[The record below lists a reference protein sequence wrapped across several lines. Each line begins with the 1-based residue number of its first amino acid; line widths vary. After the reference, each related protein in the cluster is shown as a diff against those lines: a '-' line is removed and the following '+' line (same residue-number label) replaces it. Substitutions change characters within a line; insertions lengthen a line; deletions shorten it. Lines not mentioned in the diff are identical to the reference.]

1 LTDSADLERSNRALS
16 EAAYLIAH
24 DLAEPLRAVSGFA
37 RLLER
42 RCGGQLDDSADEYL
56 AHIVA
61 GARRMDAMLA
71 GLSAFVASER
81 SPIDLESVDVTALVG
96 SLVGER
102 MAKLHGLGGEIAV
115 GDLPGARADPR
126 LVRDLFARL
135 LDNAI
140 RFRGEAPPWVEILG
154 ERAGDQVH
162 YAVVD
167 RGIGIPAGEE
177 ETVVKLFRRA
187 SNAADHVG
195 VGVGLA
201 IAERIAGRHGGALSI
216 AAREGGG
223 AVVRVS
229 LPAAST

>member
-1 LTDSADLERSNRALS
+1 LTDPADLERSNRALS

-37 RLLER
+37 GLLER

-81 SPIDLESVDVTALVG
+81 APLVPGKVDVSALIATLA
-96 SLVGER
+96 SQRLARSEEP
-102 MAKLHGLGGEIAV
+102 GGEIEV
-115 GDLPGARADPR
+115 GDLPCARADPR
-126 LVRDLFARL
+126 LASDLFAGL

-140 RFRGEAPPWVEILG
+140 RFRGEAPPRVEILG
-154 ERAGDQVH
+154 ERAGSRARYTMADH
-162 YAVVD
+162 
-167 RGIGIPAGEE
+167 GIGIPAGEE
-177 ETVVKLFRRA
+177 DTVVKLFRRA
-187 SNAADHVG
+187 SNAADHAG

-201 IAERIAGRHGGALSI
+201 IAERIAERHGGALLI
-216 AAREGGG
+216 AARDGGG
-223 AVVRVS
+223 AVVRVT
-229 LPAAST
+229 LPAA

>member
-1 LTDSADLERSNRALS
+1 MTDPADLERSNRALS
-16 EAAYLIAH
+16 EAAYLMAH

-37 RLLER
+37 GLLER
-42 RCGGQLDDSADEYL
+42 RYGGQLDEGADEYL

-61 GARRMDAMLA
+61 GTRRMDAMLA

-81 SPIDLESVDVTALVG
+81 APIDLESVDVSALIR
-96 SLVGER
+96 SLARDRQGRLDE
-102 MAKLHGLGGEIAV
+102 LGGEIAV

-126 LVRDLFARL
+126 LARDLFARL
-135 LDNAI
+135 IDNAV
-140 RFRGEAPPWVEILG
+140 RFRGEAPPWVEVLG

-162 YAVVD
+162 YAFAD
-167 RGIGIPAGEE
+167 RGIGIAAGEE

-187 SNAADHVG
+187 SNAADYAG

-229 LPAAST
+229 LPAA